1 MLKLLKLM
9 EEYFPRVGHKGLT
22 MDSSSTNSQE
32 LADHYVWVEKSWLHC
47 SLHAPYAYL
56 CPNNLLILLLY
67 LFTIIFRN
75 TQNTLVFMF
84 LCLVQCSSTPT
95 CQKACQRWLF
105 TQFQYFCIKQI
116 WHKEKHLLLHFIFL
130 LTDNCPLTSGKNYN
144 IFSSLT
150 RNSSI
155 QPGKASLIFL
165 P

>member
-1 MLKLLKLM
+1 MHYMLKLLKLM

-75 TQNTLVFMF
+75 MFFSLLYRISKIETAVFEETIDQSNQRNRIYRHLMSQCEPSTTPPFLLSRLALV
-84 LCLVQCSSTPT
+84 SSTPVSPGQRA
-95 CQKACQRWLF
+95 QKDDR
-105 TQFQYFCIKQI
+105 
-116 WHKEKHLLLHFIFL
+116 
-130 LTDNCPLTSGKNYN
+130 
-144 IFSSLT
+144 
-150 RNSSI
+150 
-155 QPGKASLIFL
+155 
-165 P
+165 